1 MSCPFFS
8 PTNRAD
14 DLRFPH
20 PARLPLGAAWRGTCC
35 APGQNSSPE
44 PSDQELESCNLGY
57 AKSCPRLPRERDC
70 DAIRFVVMKDSPDR
84 LTVQFVFELNYLPAA
99 VGLLEYDRK
108 LRLWIKPHPQSQT
121 QKLADTFLQ
130 SYLLREKFNSSTSEI
145 A

>member
-1 MSCPFFS
+1 
-8 PTNRAD
+8 
-14 DLRFPH
+14 
-20 PARLPLGAAWRGTCC
+20 
-35 APGQNSSPE
+35 
-44 PSDQELESCNLGY
+44 
-57 AKSCPRLPRERDC
+57 
-70 DAIRFVVMKDSPDR
+70 MKDSPDR

-108 LRLWIKPHPQSQT
+108 LGLWTKSHPQLQT